1 MVAVHGGGA
10 TREVIDLAYVAGK
23 PLLPLAGTGGSALES
38 WTRYEPEL
46 VKRLDLAPDEVAALK
61 DGGAPSR
68 LVSVCLA
75 VLQRTLRPRCFVAM
89 PFASHPLANAFETM
103 RSVAEEHG
111 YQVIRVDQESFTG
124 NIVEAIWES
133 IRHCDLVIAD
143 LTDHKPNVYYEM
155 GISHA
160 LGKPTLLTAFSRD
173 GNVPDDIPF
182 DIKAQRVIPYGTLG
196 SLRGQLRD
204 LLPTVARPKAGP

>member
-1 MVAVHGGGA
+1 
-10 TREVIDLAYVAGK
+10 
-23 PLLPLAGTGGSALES
+23 LPGTGGAARECWSLYES
-38 WTRYEPEL
+38 EL
-46 VKRLDLAPDEVAALK
+46 IGRLDLAPDELAALK
-61 DGGAPSR
+61 DGTAPSR
-68 LVSVCLA
+68 LVAACLA
-75 VLQRTLRPRCFVAM
+75 VLRRSLRPRCFIAM

-103 RSVAEEHG
+103 RAVAEEHG

-124 NIVEAIWES
+124 NIVEAIWDS

-143 LTDHKPNVYYEM
+143 LTGHKPNVYET

-160 LGKPTLLTAFSRD
+160 LGKQTLLTVFSRD

-182 DIKAQRVIPYGTLG
+182 DIKAQRVVPYGTIG

-204 LLPTVARPKAGP
+204 LLPTVARPADAA